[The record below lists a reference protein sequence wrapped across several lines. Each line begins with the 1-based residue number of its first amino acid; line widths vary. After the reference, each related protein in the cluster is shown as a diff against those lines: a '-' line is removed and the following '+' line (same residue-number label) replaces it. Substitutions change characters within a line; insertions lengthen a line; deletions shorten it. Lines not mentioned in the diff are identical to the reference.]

1 MNNVQAFFTR
11 MVNVVQEINEHGSK
25 NGAERPATVR
35 RHQDLRRDLLEAASA
50 AIEAEGLAG
59 VRARDLARAVG
70 CSVGAIYNVF
80 NELDELIL
88 LVSAATLAAIDQHMA
103 AIRHRDPAA
112 QLLALAAA
120 YLDYAAANR
129 RRWDALFTYSG
140 PPDRAL
146 PDWLAQAQNAAF
158 SHIDGPLGELRPDIP
173 DPERALLS
181 RSIFSAVH
189 GIVALGLDKRVAPI
203 ELPVLRAQLALVVR
217 ALISGLPAL

>member
-1 MNNVQAFFTR
+1 MNNVQTLFSR
-11 MVNVVQEINEHGSK
+11 IVNVVQEINEHGSK
-25 NGAERPATVR
+25 NMAERPATAR
-35 RHQDLRRDLLEAASA
+35 RHQDLRRDLLEAAAA

-88 LVSAATLAAIDQHMA
+88 LVNAATLAGIDRHMHG
-103 AIRHRDPAA
+103 IREAGPAA

-120 YLDYAAANR
+120 YLDYAVANR
-129 RRWDALFTYSG
+129 RRWDALFSYSG
-140 PPDRAL
+140 PAERVL
-146 PDWLAQAQNAAF
+146 PDWFAQAQNAAF
-158 SHIDGPLGELRPDIP
+158 SHIDGPLAQLRPDIQGP
-173 DPERALLS
+173 ARALLS

-217 ALISGLPAL
+217 ALIAGLPAL